1 MDCSFKKDIE
11 TDWVN
16 NWVDLQYSKEYHNT
30 TVFLFSYNTGC
41 WLSIENGSC
50 LDSLMPLLNRVIQG
64 SHRLLTSGS

>member
-50 LDSLMPLLNRVIQG
+50 LDSLMRLLNRVIQG